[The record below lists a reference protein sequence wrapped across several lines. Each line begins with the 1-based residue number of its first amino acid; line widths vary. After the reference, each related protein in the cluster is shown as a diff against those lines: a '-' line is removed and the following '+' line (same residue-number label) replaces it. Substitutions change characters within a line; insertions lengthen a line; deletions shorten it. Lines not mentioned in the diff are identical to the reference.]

1 LTWGWR
7 IGRDERGRG
16 AELEKVRQGSW
27 LGAGAPP
34 LIDTTGELL
43 ALGLF
48 LGICVTLMLG
58 FPVAFTLAGTS
69 LLFALLGNLLG
80 HFDFVLFL
88 SLAPRYFGV
97 MMNET
102 LVAVPLFVF
111 MGFVLERSRIAEELL
126 QTLGVLFGTLRGGLG
141 YAVVIV
147 GAVLAASTGVV
158 GAVVITMSLISLPT
172 MLRAGYDPRLA
183 TGIIGA
189 SATLAQIIPPSTVL
203 IFVADILQGVNQTA
217 QLRLG
222 NMAPEPVSVG
232 DLFAGA
238 FLPAF
243 VLVAL
248 FLLWVAFRAW
258 TDPASCP
265 PLALPKHE
273 REALRRRV
281 VIALVF
287 PALLIVSVLGSILA
301 GIATATESAS
311 LGAIGALLFAS
322 LRGRMSF
329 ALLREA
335 SLRTALTTSMIFVIL
350 LGASVFSLVFRGLG
364 GEALVEEALRAMP
377 GGLFGAMAVF
387 MLVMFLLGFF
397 LDTFEIIFIMVPLFG
412 APLIVLGA
420 DPLWLGVMIGL
431 NLQTSFLTPP
441 FGATLFY
448 LRSAA
453 PPSISTADIWLG
465 SITPTWLQLAALA
478 LVWAFPALA
487 TWLPRVLFS

>member
-1 LTWGWR
+1 
-7 IGRDERGRG
+7 
-16 AELEKVRQGSW
+16 
-27 LGAGAPP
+27 

-48 LGICVTLMLG
+48 LALCGTLMLG

-69 LLFALLGNLLG
+69 LLFAVLGNLLG
-80 HFDFVLFL
+80 HFDFIFFL

-97 MMNET
+97 MLNET

-126 QTLGVLFGTLRGGLG
+126 QTLGVLFGTLHGGLG
-141 YAVVIV
+141 YAVVVV

-217 QLRLG
+217 QLQLG

-238 FLPAF
+238 FVPGLL
-243 VLVAL
+243 LVVL
-248 FLLWVAFRAW
+248 FLLWVAFRAL

-265 PLALPKHE
+265 PLALPEHE
-273 REALRRRV
+273 RLALRRRV
-281 VIALVF
+281 LTALVF

-311 LGAIGALLFAS
+311 LGAIGALLFAA
-322 LRGRMSF
+322 LRGRLSF
-329 ALLREA
+329 GLLREA
-335 SLRTALTTSMIFVIL
+335 CLRTALTTSMIFVIL

-377 GGLFGAMAVF
+377 GGVVGAMAVF
-387 MLVMFLLGFF
+387 MAVMFLLGFF
-397 LDTFEIIFIMVPLFG
+397 LDTFEIIFVMVPIFG
-412 APLIVLGA
+412 PPLLLMGC
-420 DPLWLGVMIGL
+420 DPLWLGVMIAL

-453 PPSISTADIWLG
+453 PPSITTADIWLG
-465 SITPTWLQLAALA
+465 SITPTWLQIAALL
-478 LVWAFPALA
+478 LVWIFPALA
-487 TWLPRVLFS
+487 TWLPKVVFG

>member
-1 LTWGWR
+1 
-7 IGRDERGRG
+7 
-16 AELEKVRQGSW
+16 
-27 LGAGAPP
+27 
-34 LIDTTGELL
+34 LIDATGELL
-43 ALGLF
+43 AIGLF
-48 LGICVTLMLG
+48 LGICAGLMLG

-69 LLFALLGNLLG
+69 LLFAGIGHLLG
-80 HFDFVLFL
+80 HFDFVFFF

-102 LVAVPLFVF
+102 LVAVPLFIF

-126 QTLGVLFGTLRGGLG
+126 QSLGLLFGRRPGGLG
-141 YAVVIV
+141 YAVVLV

-183 TGIIGA
+183 TGVIGA

-222 NMAPEPVSVG
+222 NLAPEPVSVG

-238 FLPAF
+238 FLPGLLL
-243 VLVAL
+243 VLL
-248 FLLWVAFRAW
+248 FLLWVGWRAW
-258 TDPASCP
+258 HDPRSCP
-265 PLALPKHE
+265 PLVLPEGE
-273 REALRRRV
+273 RRSLRRRV
-281 VIALVF
+281 LVALVF
-287 PALLIVSVLGSILA
+287 PTLLIVSVLGSILA

-311 LGAIGALLFAS
+311 LGAVGAMIFAA
-322 LRGRMSF
+322 LRGRLTF
-329 ALLREA
+329 ALVREA
-335 SLRTALTTSMIFVIL
+335 CYRTALTTSMIFVIL
-350 LGASVFSLVFRGLG
+350 LGASMFSLVFRGLG
-364 GEALVEEALRAMP
+364 GEALVEEGLRAMP
-377 GGLFGAMAVF
+377 GGLAGAMAVT
-387 MLVMFLLGFF
+387 MAIMFLLGFF

-453 PPSISTADIWLG
+453 PPSITTGDIWLG
-465 SITPTWLQLAALA
+465 SITPTVLQLAALA
-478 LVWAFPALA
+478 LVWVFPALA
-487 TWLPRVLFS
+487 TWLPRVVFP